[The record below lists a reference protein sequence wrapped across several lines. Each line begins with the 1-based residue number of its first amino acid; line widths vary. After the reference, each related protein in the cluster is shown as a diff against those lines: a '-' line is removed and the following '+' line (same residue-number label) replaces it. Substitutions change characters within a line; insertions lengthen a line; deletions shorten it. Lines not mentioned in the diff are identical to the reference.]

1 MSETSSTS
9 SASNERLPAPMQN
22 DIVKKLVWGGI
33 MAGVGAVAAIAA
45 RKVAEQIWIRVFNE
59 PPPID

>member
-9 SASNERLPAPMQN
+9 SASYERLPAPMQN
-22 DIVKKLVWGGI
+22 DIVKKLVWSGVL
-33 MAGVGAVAAIAA
+33 AGVSAVAAIAA

-59 PPPID
+59 EPPID

>member
-1 MSETSSTS
+1 MPDE
-9 SASNERLPAPMQN
+9 SNTIQRMPAAMQN
-22 DIVKKLVWGGI
+22 DLVKKLVWSGV
-33 MAGVGAVAAIAA
+33 MAGVSALAAIAA